1 MAQTYAIEAQARTVI
16 GKKVGKLRRD
26 GFVPAVI
33 YGVKIQPVHIQV
45 PVRALQATLTKAGG
59 THLIDISV
67 GGTPYSVLARVVQRD
82 IIKGDILHVDFMA
95 VDASTTITAQIPVH
109 YINEAPAE
117 RLGQGI
123 LLQGLS
129 KVTIE
134 ALPKDLIDR
143 IDVDLSNLKQIGDT
157 IYVRDLKLADSVKI
171 VDDGD
176 DMIAKIIVT
185 AAGESELA
193 AEEAVTSSEP
203 EVIGKGKKDEEEI
216 ED

>member
-1 MAQTYAIEAQARTVI
+1 MAQIYALEAQARTVT
-16 GKKVGKLRRD
+16 GKKVGKLRRE
-26 GFVPAVI
+26 GLIPAVI

-45 PVRALQATLTKAGG
+45 PFRSLQTTLMKAGG
-59 THLIDISV
+59 THLIDLSV

-82 IIKGDILHVDFMA
+82 ILKGDIIHVDFMA
-95 VDASTTITAQIPVH
+95 VDASTTITAQVPVY

-117 RLGQGI
+117 KLGFGI

-143 IDVDLSNLKQIGDT
+143 IEVDLSSLNQIGDT
-157 IYVRDLKLADSVKI
+157 IYVRDLSLPDTVKI
-171 VDDGD
+171 VDDKD

-185 AAGESELA
+185 AAGESEQA
-193 AEEAVTSSEP
+193 AEEAASSEP